1 MEKKFQRFQYGE
13 SSWNVLHV
21 TKFGQD
27 PSLDF
32 FMRSY
37 IDLLT
42 KFREDLEN
50 PYNKFAQYKDK
61 VTKDL
66 EDLCGHYIETTPDE
80 EDNFGSDIGTKDM
93 SQDLNDLEIL
103 GEENLMYTADIDE
116 SIVIDPD
123 AADEELKKMLRL
135 KYGKHIAG
143 LKAEFNRVRK
153 KGKLPTNAR
162 QILKD
167 WFSRHSYWPY
177 PSEMEKAYLQRLCGL
192 NLKQINNWFIN
203 ERKRHWSCEGKCMYP
218 NTKFY
223 PRDGHV
229 DPNNHALLP
238 ETAFACTS
246 AQYPRRRSSTRIM
259 TFCQVI
265 ESKELYLQQKHLH
278 QLQVKN
284 ITSYWLLP
292 N

>member
-229 DPNNHALLP
+229 DPNNHG
-238 ETAFACTS
+238 EG
-246 AQYPRRRSSTRIM
+246 
-259 TFCQVI
+259 
-265 ESKELYLQQKHLH
+265 YLEQ
-278 QLQVKN
+278 
-284 ITSYWLLP
+284 
-292 N
+292 